1 MKPPFATIRAFAT
14 ILLAMGVLA
23 WGRPGISQIP
33 IATSEDAKPDDALQ
47 APIPERGQIEADLE
61 RIEREVKLAEE
72 AATAA
77 NAQRLQIPL
86 SDLRGRVDRLNAVK
100 NLLEQQQTSLA
111 RHEEL
116 SAAMADLEQEI
127 EAYDQTG
134 LAEEP
139 PYSLEFADGL
149 RDEADAA
156 LSASERL
163 GLALGSAGSEVESA
177 RERLDSAERDERLAR
192 EALASNAD
200 PNLVPALEAA
210 LSAAEI
216 STRQVAQSLQLKTLR
231 LSVGELEDE
240 LSRRRAEHLDEIATS
255 AFDLVLFARTE
266 LDGNLA
272 ALAVR
277 RDEAE
282 RRLPHLRNTQQ
293 ADEARR
299 SEARE
304 ALRSAQGEA
313 EITRKTDMLETRT
326 AWAETRLRAVELAE
340 KRVQLLDFEKQFW
353 ERRFAVA
360 GGTDDETLGVWKD
373 ETQVAL
379 ENLRRDRR
387 VQEARVLELRT
398 VVLDLANTIQ
408 NLEPGDF
415 RAQSAPA
422 RLEAL
427 QERQNVVE
435 NYLAGLILVERL
447 ASRLQAEI
455 DLDYSQV
462 SFKEGVIRARSV
474 ASGLWN
480 FELAQWGGQSITISM
495 ILTALFVLVFGLWG
509 LRWAMAI
516 FRNRILTRMRIT
528 VNAAAAIEKVVY
540 YVAILLIIIFAFNIV
555 NIPLTLFAFFG
566 GSVAIAVGFGAQHII
581 NNFISG
587 IILMIE
593 RPIRIGDLI
602 ELEGTYGHIQ
612 EIGARSTRILSPSNI
627 HLIVPNS
634 RLLENTV
641 INWTLSDDRVRA
653 DISIGVVYG
662 SPVRDV
668 ESILIR
674 VCQEHPKVLKQPEP
688 IVLFTDFGDDALIFQ
703 VYFWVRMRRMM
714 DRRKVESDLRFDIDR
729 ECNDAG
735 IVIAFPQRDVHLD
748 STSALKVQMIPPP
761 SSDSSAPAKN

>member
-1 MKPPFATIRAFAT
+1 MTRPIASVAFA
-14 ILLAMGVLA
+14 IVALV
-23 WGRPGISQIP
+23 WGSPGFSQIP
-33 IATSEDAKPDDALQ
+33 IATSEDPEPAEASVAL
-47 APIPERGQIEADLE
+47 PERGQIEADLE
-61 RIEREVKLAEE
+61 RIEREVALAEE
-72 AATAA
+72 AATDT

-86 SDLRGRVDRLNAVK
+86 SELRSRVDSLNAVK

-134 LAEEP
+134 LAEEL

-149 RDEADAA
+149 RDGADAA

-177 RERLDSAERDERLAR
+177 RERLDAAERDERLAG
-192 EALASNAD
+192 EALANNTD
-200 PNLVPALEAA
+200 PNLAPALEAE
-210 LSAAEI
+210 LSASEI
-216 STRQVAQSLQLKTLR
+216 SKRQADQSLRLKTLR
-231 LSVGELEDE
+231 LGVTELENE

-255 AFDLVLFARTE
+255 AFDLVVFGRTE
-266 LDGNLA
+266 LDENLA

-282 RRLPHLRNTQQ
+282 RDLPRLRNRQQ

-304 ALRSAQGEA
+304 ALQSAQGEA

-340 KRVQLLDFEKQFW
+340 KSVELLDFEKQFW

-360 GGTDDETLGVWKD
+360 GGKDDETLGLWND
-373 ETQVAL
+373 ETEVTVEIL
-379 ENLRRDRR
+379 SRDRR

-398 VVLDLANTIQ
+398 VILDLAKTIQ

-415 RAQSAPA
+415 RAQSMPA

-427 QERQNVVE
+427 QERQQVVE
-435 NYLAGLILVERL
+435 EYLAGLILVERL
-447 ASRLQAEI
+447 ASRLRAEI

-462 SFKEGVIRARSV
+462 SFKEGVVRV
-474 ASGLWN
+474 KTMASYVWN
-480 FELAQWGGQSITISM
+480 KELAQWGGQTITISK
-495 ILTALFVLVFGLWG
+495 ILSAIFVLVFGLWG
-509 LRWAMAI
+509 LRLVMAI
-516 FRNRILTRMRIT
+516 FRHRILTRMRIT

-540 YVAILLIIIFAFNIV
+540 YVAILLIIIFALNVV
-555 NIPLTLFAFFG
+555 NIPLTLFAFLG

-612 EIGARSTRILSPSNI
+612 EIGARSTRVLSPSNI

-641 INWTLSDDRVRA
+641 INWTLSDDKVRT
-653 DISIGVVYG
+653 DITIGVVYG
-662 SPVRDV
+662 TPVRDV
-668 ESILIR
+668 ESILVR
-674 VCQEHPKVLKQPEP
+674 VCQEHSKVLKNPEP
-688 IVLFTDFGDDALIFQ
+688 IVLFTDFGDNALVFQ

-714 DRRKVESDLRFDIDR
+714 DRRMVESELRFEVDR
-729 ECNDAG
+729 ECNNAG

-748 STSALKVQMIPPP
+748 STSPFKVQMVPPP
-761 SSDSSAPAKN
+761 SSDSSDPTKN